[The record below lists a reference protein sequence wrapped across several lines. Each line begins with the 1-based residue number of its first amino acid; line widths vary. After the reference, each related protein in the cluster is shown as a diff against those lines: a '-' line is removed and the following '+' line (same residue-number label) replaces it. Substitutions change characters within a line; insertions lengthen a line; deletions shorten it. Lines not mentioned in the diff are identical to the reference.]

1 MYKLFL
7 CDAWGRLA
15 VCSLKVL
22 TKLLHLRCVSL
33 RLMQLLV
40 YVPMPTYMHAFTHA
54 SWMYDNHTLH
64 MLFPLF
70 TACANKCCVL
80 CTRANCI
87 YKQFLAGVR
96 GSFLVC
102 SVLALPFFDA
112 F

>member
-7 CDAWGRLA
+7 CDACGRLA

-33 RLMQLLV
+33 RLLQLLV
-40 YVPMPTYMHAFTHA
+40 YVLMPTYMHAFTHA

-70 TACANKCCVL
+70 YSMCQQVL
-80 CTRANCI
+80 CVVHARNCI

-96 GSFLVC
+96 GSFLLVQ
-102 SVLALPFFDA
+102 F
-112 F
+112 